1 MITAS
6 TLRGNIYHLLDQVAE
21 HGLPLTV
28 SRRSKVLKICRV
40 EPSAK
45 LDRLVRHDCIKGDP
59 ESIVH
64 LDWENEL
71 YLPHGS
77 TGT

>member
-6 TLRGNIYHLLDQVAE
+6 TLRGNIYQLLDQVAE

-28 SRRSKVLKICRV
+28 SRRNKVLKICRV
-40 EPSAK
+40 EASAK

-64 LDWENEL
+64 LGWENEWNHD
-71 YLPHGS
+71 LP
-77 TGT
+77 

>member
-6 TLRGNIYHLLDQVAE
+6 ALRGNIYRLLDEVAKNG
-21 HGLPLTV
+21 HPLTV
-28 SRRSKVLKICRV
+28 SLRSKVLRICRV

-45 LDRLVRHDCIKGDP
+45 LERLVPHDCIKGDP

-64 LDWENEL
+64 LDWEGEWKHD
-71 YLPHGS
+71 LP
-77 TGT
+77 